1 MFGFEKIKIWFFLWT
16 VLLIIHSAW
25 ATGVFLID
33 CVSDWFFSL
42 LLFILFTAV
51 WLLPIYIIIAIH
63 CLTAFYNSF
72 IALNWTFYP
81 PKTSFILLLIIQS
94 GAISILKPCSGG
106 GQMVLIYLIVT
117 FVRVNVSLLFRH
129 FILSECIKI

>member
-81 PKTSFILLLIIQS
+81 PKTSFILFIIQS

-117 FVRVNVSLLFRH
+117 FARVNVSLLFRH

>member
-33 CVSDWFFSL
+33 CVSDFSPCFSL
-42 LLFILFTAV
+42 FYSLLFGCCL
-51 WLLPIYIIIAIH
+51 YIIAIH

-81 PKTSFILLLIIQS
+81 PKTSLILLFIIQS

-117 FVRVNVSLLFRH
+117 FVTVNVSLYSD
-129 FILSECIKI
+129 ILYCLNA